1 MTPTPATNAVTGGRD
16 LVHAVLLGGDVEA
29 LSWVPRLFRDPRIN
43 LLGLLPTHP
52 ADLVRHLAVHG
63 YALADPCPLTL
74 FADVPALK
82 ALSRLDLIIDTTLDP
97 GQVRRLAEAGL
108 EGVPRVNSGALE
120 LLLAGASG
128 PAAGVPGDRAPFL
141 PRLTKEIGR
150 AFRHGRTLGLV
161 VVEVSPGRP
170 GAPLSNGAVERLAQA
185 IEQSLRIEDV
195 VAHLGNGTFAVLLP
209 ETGEATRQ
217 VAARL
222 TSHLAPLRIPSG
234 APAPV
239 SGAARRPV
247 EGVGTPGGTGRE
259 GEAERTPSPARPAPE
274 AGRGAGPALH
284 LAVGWSWFPH
294 DARTA
299 QALLEQARE
308 RKGRSISMGP

>member
-1 MTPTPATNAVTGGRD
+1 MTKGPGTTAVAGGRD

-29 LSWVPRLFRDPRIN
+29 LSWVPRLFRDPQIN

-52 ADLVRHLAVHG
+52 ADLVRHLEVHG

-82 ALSRLDLIIDTTLDP
+82 ALPRLDLIIDTTLDP
-97 GQVRRLAEAGL
+97 GQVRKLAEAGL
-108 EGVPRVNSGALE
+108 EAVPRVNSGALE
-120 LLLAGASG
+120 LLLARAPGTAAS
-128 PAAGVPGDRAPFL
+128 VPGDRSPFL

-161 VVEVSPGRP
+161 VIEV
-170 GAPLSNGAVERLAQA
+170 GAGTALANGAVERLAQA

-195 VAHLGNGTFAVLLP
+195 VAHLGNGSFAVLLP

-222 TSHLAPLRIPSG
+222 TSNLAPLRIPTG
-234 APAPV
+234 APAPT
-239 SGAARRPV
+239 SGAARRPP
-247 EGVGTPGGTGRE
+247 EGPGTPRGGGQGSE
-259 GEAERTPSPARPAPE
+259 VDRPASPNQTD
-274 AGRGAGPALH
+274 GRGGGSALQ

-299 QALLEQARE
+299 QALMEQARE

>member
-1 MTPTPATNAVTGGRD
+1 VSAVPGTNAVPGGGD

-29 LSWVPRLFRDPRIN
+29 LAWVPRLFRDPQIN

-52 ADLVRHLAVHG
+52 ADLVRHLEVHG

-74 FADVPALK
+74 FADMEALK

-97 GQVRRLAEAGL
+97 SQVRKLAEAGL
-108 EGVPRVNSGALE
+108 EAVPRVNAGALE
-120 LLLAGASG
+120 MLLKRPLAT
-128 PAAGVPGDRAPFL
+128 AAAVPGDREAFA

-161 VVEVSPGRP
+161 LVEVTSEGPGTP
-170 GAPLSNGAVERLAQA
+170 LASGAIERLAQA

-195 VAHLGNGTFAVLLP
+195 VAHLGGGEFAVLLP
-209 ETGEATRQ
+209 ETGDATRH

-222 TSHLAPLRIPSG
+222 TSNLAPLRIPTG
-234 APAPV
+234 AAAPR
-239 SGAARRPV
+239 SGAAQRAPKGAGKHPGGGNGDRHGRA
-247 EGVGTPGGTGRE
+247 ESTPGAAAFRLG
-259 GEAERTPSPARPAPE
+259 
-274 AGRGAGPALH
+274 
-284 LAVGWSWFPH
+284 VGWSWFPH

-299 QALLEQARE
+299 QALMDQARD
-308 RKGRSISMGP
+308 RLGRPIPMGPAGPMGG